1 MTDSNGLNTR
11 GGALV
16 TGAGRGLGRE
26 IARALAAR
34 GHVVHV
40 TDVDL
45 GAAESV
51 AAELGG
57 EAFAS
62 KLDVRSE
69 AECRTAAALTAER
82 GGRLAVWVN
91 NAGILPTGF
100 AWDQD
105 EEQRRFAFEVN
116 SLGTINGTL
125 AALELMRPADSGHV
139 VNVVSLAG
147 LVAAP
152 GENLYASTKHAAMAF
167 TIGVQTDLQR
177 SGSKGVNVSAICPDG
192 IWTPMLY
199 DKVDDPQAAAS
210 WSGVFMMPEQV
221 AQSVMKVLDKPRP
234 VTAIPRWRGALVR
247 IFDALPALSLKLLP
261 LVMADARRRQRSWK
275 KKNPA

>member
-45 GAAESV
+45 EAAEAV

-57 EAFAS
+57 DAFAS
-62 KLDVRSE
+62 KVDVREE
-69 AECRTAAALTAER
+69 ASCRAAAELTAER
-82 GGRLAVWVN
+82 GGGLAVWIN
-91 NAGILPTGF
+91 NAGILPTGY

-116 SLGTINGTL
+116 ALGTINGTL
-125 AALELMRPADSGHV
+125 AALELMRPVNRGHV

-152 GENLYASTKHAAMAF
+152 GENIYASTKHAAMAF

-177 SGSKGVNVSAICPDG
+177 SGAKNVKVSAICPDG

-221 AQSVMKVLDKPRP
+221 AQSIMNVLDKPRP
-234 VTAIPRWRGALVR
+234 VTIIPRWRGVLVR
-247 IFDALPALSLKLLP
+247 IFDALPRVSLKLLP